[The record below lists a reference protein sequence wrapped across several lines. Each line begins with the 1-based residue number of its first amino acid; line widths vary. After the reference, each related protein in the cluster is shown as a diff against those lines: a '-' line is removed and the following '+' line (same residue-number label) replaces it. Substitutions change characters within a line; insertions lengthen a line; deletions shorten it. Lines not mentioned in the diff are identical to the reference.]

1 MTQEQL
7 VIIAYTPV
15 ARILKKLQFFTKD
28 PGSGTVFLLLLP
40 ISQAFLLLKKS
51 ARVFIKIVSELV
63 SAALLRSPYLV

>member
-1 MTQEQL
+1 MTQEQP
-7 VIIAYTPV
+7 VIIACIPV

-40 ISQAFLLLKKS
+40 ISQAF
-51 ARVFIKIVSELV
+51 IKIVSELV